1 MLTRK
6 AAPAIAAGCTVICK
20 PSEETP
26 FSALALAQVGQ
37 VNALITTVFNYVLV
51 NCFKTHVSFHFLFQA
66 RPLLMVDDFDVSY
79 NLT

>member
-26 FSALALAQVGQ
+26 FSTLALAQVNGYYTNSAQLLQYQ
-37 VNALITTVFNYVLV
+37 VQ
-51 NCFKTHVSFHFLFQA
+51 FHILYHCVII
-66 RPLLMVDDFDVSY
+66 L
-79 NLT
+79 